1 MSDTVMLSKP
11 AVEELFAHLTEIVKT
26 LESAGLVDTAQAVR
40 REAQQL
46 TVDQQ
51 QWEG

>member
-1 MSDTVMLSKP
+1 MSETVTLSKP

-26 LESAGLVDTAQAVR
+26 LENAGMVDTAKAVR
-40 REAQQL
+40 LEAQQL
-46 TVDQQ
+46 TVDQH